1 MKIVPSELVF
11 TGCQRGNC
19 WCRTF
24 FPSVSKAERISR
36 PRKLWACTSCK
47 GSVLLNWLSLITFWV
62 WSRSTTHFSSVGSL
76 EMTDRRY
83 SKSFTTTH
91 NCVKSWSTTWSIVSW
106 QAFSPFALDPPCWWH
121 HHGPS
126 SQTAAWPSASG
137 FDSSSPLSCTHPVKI
152 EKAGDGSFF
161 QEGAHSDPFC
171 RVPKR
176 DFIRVYPQKN
186 PFQKAF
192 YCILDTVSNF
202 NCSKRNWKAFIFF
215 RFWKTKVSFLR
226 GNFPQNF
233 LSHLITF
240 H

>member
-47 GSVLLNWLSLITFWV
+47 GSVLLNWLSPITFWV

-76 EMTDRRY
+76 EITDRRY

-126 SQTAAWPSASG
+126 SQTAAGPSAWG
-137 FDSSSPLSCTHPVKI
+137 FDSSSPLSCTHPVRI
-152 EKAGDGSFF
+152 EKAGDGF
-161 QEGAHSDPFC
+161 
-171 RVPKR
+171 
-176 DFIRVYPQKN
+176 
-186 PFQKAF
+186 
-192 YCILDTVSNF
+192 
-202 NCSKRNWKAFIFF
+202 FF
-215 RFWKTKVSFLR
+215 RR
-226 GNFPQNF
+226 GHILTLFVGYRKWILLGF
-233 LSHLITF
+233 IHKKFILEGISLYFIHFIKF
-240 H
+240 